1 MRIAKHT
8 KGRSRQGFT
17 LVELL
22 VAAALSILIMFV
34 IATAFQTGLQTLST
48 LKSLG
53 DMAERLKT
61 AETLLRTDLEA
72 EHFATTGN
80 VVGTAGDGSPGIL
93 RVSDLHYYK
102 LNGANFQLTGSPT
115 LFPSLGG
122 PTPPPLAG
130 YFQMFQGLASL
141 PEGNDADGLLS
152 SSSDGNH
159 NHRLSFT
166 SKRTGRSPEQYFAA
180 DISGLSNTIPA
191 LPPNDDRTLVG
202 AQNITDV
209 MGGAQ
214 LVSNWAQ
221 IDWFLDTS
229 LTGKKTINGID
240 TWPLMRRVR
249 VLGSRPLNIAT
260 PAAIAGDFLSLTPG
274 NQLNTIQTVAVL
286 GNRTQAAALLNTSPK
301 FGDDIVITNVTS
313 FEVRPM
319 YGFPVGPGGITPG
332 ALDGV
337 FADLPGGPNA
347 NFDTGLAATGFNRIR
362 VIAVQIKIRVY
373 DSKNKLSRQT
383 TMVVK
388 L

>member
-1 MRIAKHT
+1 MRIAKQT
-8 KGRSRQGFT
+8 TNRTRKGFT

-61 AETLLRTDLEA
+61 AETLLRNDLEA

-80 VVGTAGDGSPGIL
+80 LPGTAGDESPGAMH
-93 RVSDLHYYK
+93 VSDLNYHK
-102 LNGANFQLTGSPT
+102 FNGTNFQLTGSPT
-115 LFPSLGG
+115 LFASTVG
-122 PTPPPLAG
+122 PTPQPLAG
-130 YFQMFQGLASL
+130 YFQMFQGLPSF

-152 SSSDGNH
+152 SSSNGNI

-166 SKRTGRSPEQYFAA
+166 SKRTGRTAEQHFAA
-180 DISGLSNTIPA
+180 DISSLSNATPG
-191 LPPNDDRTLVG
+191 LPPNDERTQVG
-202 AQNITDV
+202 SQSITDV
-209 MGGAQ
+209 MAGTQ
-214 LVSNWAQ
+214 LVSQWAQ
-221 IDWFLDTS
+221 LDWFLDTS
-229 LTGKKTINGID
+229 PTGRKTINGVD

-249 VLGSRPLNIAT
+249 VLGTRSVTVAT
-260 PAAIAGDFLSLTPG
+260 PGAGDFLSLNTG
-274 NQLNTIQTVAVL
+274 NQLNTIQTVAVP
-286 GNRTQAAALLNTSPK
+286 GNRTQASAITNAAKL
-301 FGDDIVITNVTS
+301 GDDIVVTNVTS

-319 YGFPVGPGGITPG
+319 YGFPVGPGGVSPG
-332 ALDGV
+332 PVDGV
-337 FADLPGGPNA
+337 FADLPGGPNPTQ
-347 NFDTGLAATGFNRIR
+347 FDTGLGAVGNNRIR

-373 DSKNKLSRQT
+373 DSKNKMSRQT